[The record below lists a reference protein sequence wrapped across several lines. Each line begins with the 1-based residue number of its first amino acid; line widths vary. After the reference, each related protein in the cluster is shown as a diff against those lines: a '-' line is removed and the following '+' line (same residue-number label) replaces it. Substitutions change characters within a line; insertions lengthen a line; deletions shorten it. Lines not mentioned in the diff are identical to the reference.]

1 MADSMREEYERI
13 KNGEQNGELDK
24 EAART
29 AMALL
34 RFQAACIFAKENS
47 IEIISI
53 TSRENDPWK
62 MSIRFSDDNLSE
74 YARGTLE
81 CMYDNAHRT
90 EMKEDPK
97 TETAQITFYVYTMI
111 QQIKDAV

>member
-1 MADSMREEYERI
+1 MADSMRKEYERI
-13 KNGEQNGELDK
+13 KKGEQNEEIDK
-24 EAART
+24 EAAKT

-47 IEIISI
+47 IKSISIIS
-53 TSRENDPWK
+53 TENEPWK
-62 MSIRFSDDNLSE
+62 MSILFADDNLSE

-90 EMKEDPK
+90 EMQVDPK
-97 TETAQITFYVYTMI
+97 TSTARVTFYVYTMI
-111 QQIKDAV
+111 QEIKGVV